1 MSMSNAQSMGSSRR
15 NSDGTI
21 VGFKVTLLSLVGL
34 MVATPILQ
42 WDILV
47 YFMVLFPAAGGVVS
61 GLIVASVSMTGGVGT
76 VPRWL
81 LLLTAFVIDVAA
93 IAAAYMFF

>member
-1 MSMSNAQSMGSSRR
+1 MSMSNAPSMGSGRR

-21 VGFKVTLLSLVGL
+21 VGFKITLLSLVGL

-47 YFMVLFPAAGGVVS
+47 YFMVLFPAAGGIVAGIV
-61 GLIVASVSMTGGVGT
+61 VASVSIAGQTGA

-93 IAAAYMFF
+93 IAVAYFFF